1 MENGSFNG
9 ILKIIS
15 YTSSTLLSFEHLLS
29 SSEEDSLI
37 KKKTKCWYVVCGY
50 VDKTE
55 NEFTFL
61 KMYTVTGYLKM

>member
-37 KKKTKCWYVVCGY
+37 KKKRS
-50 VDKTE
+50 VD
-55 NEFTFL
+55 
-61 KMYTVTGYLKM
+61 M

>member
-37 KKKTKCWYVVCGY
+37 KKKRSVDMWYV
-50 VDKTE
+50 DT
-55 NEFTFL
+55 
-61 KMYTVTGYLKM
+61 